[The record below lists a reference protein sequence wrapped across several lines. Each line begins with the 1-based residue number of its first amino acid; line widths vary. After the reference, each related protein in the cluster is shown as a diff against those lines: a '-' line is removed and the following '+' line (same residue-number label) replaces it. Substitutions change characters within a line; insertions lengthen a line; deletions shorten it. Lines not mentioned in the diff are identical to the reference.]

1 MSRAFR
7 KEQSMKMSTN
17 QGAMCLLAIAAILLS
32 PFVVAFAAAAT
43 DENEPNVNKAEVMT
57 TLEQRMQKK
66 ISVDFRDTAIDDVI
80 RIMAEQANVDV
91 IKSPKVI
98 GTVTAKLSNIPL
110 EEALRN
116 ILASQGYD
124 YVMSKNMIRVAPT
137 GEITQETEKLVTK
150 IYRITYADI
159 KEVEKSLGKCIS
171 PRGFVSINQ
180 GTSNVIVNDTE
191 SKIKAIDTFLAEID
205 RVTSQVLVECRIYDV
220 TTNDGFD
227 LGVEWNAGNNPDTTD
242 ITRTIVNGTGST
254 NTSYNNTDNTN
265 TITNTGPTNTIT
277 QTTEVVGTVDT
288 VDPTNTGTIT
298 TNTTTTKQVPATTGT
313 LGTIVNKSGTV
324 STKNLGTNTDTETRT
339 ILSKR
344 SDPFVN
350 GGFDPINGG
359 KIKFGFLND
368 NVDISFMLNALRTNL
383 DAKLLANP
391 RILVLDNESA
401 NIKIVQEI
409 PYQEL
414 TQSSGGGNIGTTVF
428 KNVGVE
434 LTVTPH
440 VTRDGLIRLHITPK
454 FSTQVSVAQIAVPGT
469 ASKSD
474 VPVIDSREADT
485 IAFAKDGQTIVMG
498 GLRKQEKRQD
508 VSKVPILGDIPL
520 VGAAFTSNT
529 ESLKTTEL
537 IVFVTPRIVTQPVL
551 SDDELQQY
559 SKTTIGPP
567 KMSKMVLDDA
577 DKEKK

>member
-1 MSRAFR
+1 
-7 KEQSMKMSTN
+7 MKTSTKY
-17 QGAMCLLAIAAILLS
+17 GAMCLLAIAAILSS
-32 PFVVAFAAAAT
+32 PFVVFAVAAA
-43 DENEPNVNKAEVMT
+43 DENDPNADKAEVMT

-98 GTVTAKLSNIPL
+98 GTVTAKLSNVPL

-124 YVMSKNMIRVAPT
+124 YVMSKNMIRIAPT
-137 GEITQETEKLVTK
+137 GELTQEAEKLITK

-159 KEVEKSLGKCIS
+159 KEIEKSLGKCIS

-227 LGVEWNAGNNPDTTD
+227 LNVEWHAGNNPDKTD

-254 NTSYNNTDNTN
+254 DTSYNNTDNTD
-265 TITNTGPTNTIT
+265 TITNTGPTDTIT
-277 QTTEVVGTVDT
+277 QTTEVVDTVDT

-298 TNTTTTKQVPATTGT
+298 TNTTTTTQVPATTGT
-313 LGTIVNKSGTV
+313 LGTIVNKNGTV
-324 STKNLGTNTDTETRT
+324 STRNLGTNTDTETRT

-344 SDPFVN
+344 SDPWVN

-440 VTRDGLIRLHITPK
+440 VTRDGLIRLTIKPK

-474 VPVIDSREADT
+474 VPVIDSREAST

-508 VSKVPILGDIPL
+508 VSKVPLLGDIPM
-520 VGAAFTSNT
+520 VGALFTSNT

-559 SKTTIGPP
+559 SKTTIGSPG
-567 KMSKMVLDDA
+567 MSKMVLDDS

>member
-1 MSRAFR
+1 
-7 KEQSMKMSTN
+7 MKTSTKY
-17 QGAMCLLAIAAILLS
+17 GAMCLLAIAAILSS
-32 PFVVAFAAAAT
+32 PFVVFAAAAA
-43 DENEPNVNKAEVMT
+43 DENDPNAGKAEVRT

-98 GTVTAKLSNIPL
+98 GSVTAKLSNIPL

-124 YVMSKNMIRVAPT
+124 YVMSKNMIRVAPA
-137 GEITQETEKLVTK
+137 GELTQEAEKLITK

-159 KEVEKSLGKCIS
+159 KEIEKSLGKCIS
-171 PRGFVSINQ
+171 QRGFVSINQ

-227 LGVEWNAGNNPDTTD
+227 LNVEWHAGNNPDKTD

-265 TITNTGPTNTIT
+265 TITNKGATNTIT
-277 QTTEVVGTVDT
+277 QTTEVVDTVDT

-298 TNTTTTKQVPATTGT
+298 TNTTTTTQAPATTGT
-313 LGTIVNKSGTV
+313 LGTIVNENGTA
-324 STKNLGTNTDTETRT
+324 STRNLGTNTDTETRT

-440 VTRDGLIRLHITPK
+440 VTRDGLIRLTIKPK

-474 VPVIDSREADT
+474 VPVIDSREAST

-508 VSKVPILGDIPL
+508 ISKVPILGDIPM
-520 VGAAFTSNT
+520 VGALFTSNT

-551 SDDELQQY
+551 SDEELHQY
-559 SKTTIGPP
+559 SKTTIGSPG
-567 KMSKMVLDDA
+567 MSKMVLDDS
-577 DKEKK
+577 DKEK

>member
-1 MSRAFR
+1 
-7 KEQSMKMSTN
+7 
-17 QGAMCLLAIAAILLS
+17 
-32 PFVVAFAAAAT
+32 
-43 DENEPNVNKAEVMT
+43 
-57 TLEQRMQKK
+57 MQKK
-66 ISVDFRDTAIDDVI
+66 ISVDFIDTEIDDVI

-91 IKSPKVI
+91 IKSPKVT
-98 GTVTAKLSNIPL
+98 GTVTAKLSNVPL

-124 YVMSKNMIRVAPT
+124 YVMSKNMIRIAPT
-137 GEITQETEKLVTK
+137 GEITQEAEKLVTK

-159 KEVEKSLGKCIS
+159 KELEKSLSKCIS
-171 PRGFVSINQ
+171 QRGFVSINQ

-191 SKIKAIDTFLAEID
+191 SKIKAIDTFIEEID
-205 RVTSQVLVECRIYDV
+205 RVTPQVLVECRIYDV
-220 TTNDGFD
+220 TTNEGFD
-227 LGVEWNAGNNPDTTD
+227 LNVDWYAGNNPEVTN
-242 ITRTIVNGTGST
+242 ITRTMVNGTGST
-254 NTSYNNTDNTN
+254 NTSYDKTDNSTGGTN
-265 TITNTGPTNTIT
+265 TSSSSTAHSNEAI
-277 QTTEVVGTVDT
+277 GTVDT
-288 VDPTNTGTIT
+288 IDPLNTGTVT
-298 TNTTTTKQVPATTGT
+298 TDTTTTTNGTALTNNLDTTTTTDGT
-313 LGTIVNKSGTV
+313 ALTR
-324 STKNLGTNTDTETRT
+324 NLGTNTDTETRT

-368 NVDISFMLNALRTNL
+368 NVDISFMLNMLRTNL
-383 DAKLLANP
+383 NAKLLANP

-414 TQSSGGGNIGTTVF
+414 TQASGGGNIGTTVF

-440 VTRDGLIRLHITPK
+440 ITRDGLIRLNIKPK

-474 VPVIDSREADT
+474 VPVIDSREAST
-485 IAFAKDGQTIVMG
+485 IAFARDGQTIVMG

-508 VSKVPILGDIPL
+508 VSKVPIIGDIPL
-520 VGAAFTSNT
+520 IGTLFTSNT
-529 ESLKTTEL
+529 ESLKITEL
-537 IVFVTPRIVTQPVL
+537 IVFVTPRIITQPVL
-551 SDDELQQY
+551 SGDELHQY
-559 SKTTIGPP
+559 TQTEVGSP
-567 KMSKMVLDDA
+567 KMGKMVLDDS
-577 DKEKK
+577 DKEEK

>member
-1 MSRAFR
+1 
-7 KEQSMKMSTN
+7 MKMSTN
-17 QGAMCLLAIAAILLS
+17 QRAMCLLAIAAILSS
-32 PFVVAFAAAAT
+32 PFVVVLAAA
-43 DENEPNVNKAEVMT
+43 DENDPNAGKAEVMT

-98 GTVTAKLSNIPL
+98 GTVTAKLSNVPL

-124 YVMSKNMIRVAPT
+124 YVMSKNMIRIAPT
-137 GEITQETEKLVTK
+137 GEITQEAEKLVTK

-159 KEVEKSLGKCIS
+159 KEIEKSLGKCIS

-227 LGVEWNAGNNPDTTD
+227 LNVDWNAGNNPDKTD

-265 TITNTGPTNTIT
+265 TITNRGATNTIT
-277 QTTEVVGTVDT
+277 QTTEVVDTVDT
-288 VDPTNTGTIT
+288 VDPTNTGTVT
-298 TNTTTTKQVPATTGT
+298 TNTTTTENTPATTGT
-313 LGTIVNKSGTV
+313 LGTIVNKNGTV

-414 TQSSGGGNIGTTVF
+414 TQTSGGGNMGTTVF

-440 VTRDGLIRLHITPK
+440 VTRDGLIRLTIKPK

-474 VPVIDSREADT
+474 VPVIDSREAST

-520 VGAAFTSNT
+520 VGTLFTSNT

-551 SDDELQQY
+551 SDDELNQY
-559 SKTTIGPP
+559 SKTTIGSP
-567 KMSKMVLDDA
+567 KMSKMVLDGS

>member
-1 MSRAFR
+1 
-7 KEQSMKMSTN
+7 MKMSTN
-17 QGAMCLLAIAAILLS
+17 QRTMRLLAIAAVLSLLC
-32 PFVVAFAAAAT
+32 VVVPTTAVA
-43 DENEPNVNKAEVMT
+43 NEGDPNAGRAEVLT
-57 TLEQRMQKK
+57 TFEQRMQKK

-80 RIMAEQANVDV
+80 RIMAEQADVDV
-91 IKSPKVI
+91 IKSPKVT
-98 GTVTAKLSNIPL
+98 GTVTAKLSNVPL

-124 YVMSKNMIRVAPT
+124 YVMSKNMIRIAPT
-137 GEITQETEKLVTK
+137 GEITQEAEKLVTK

-159 KEVEKSLGKCIS
+159 KELEKSLSKCIS
-171 PRGFVSINQ
+171 QRGFVSINQ

-191 SKIKAIDTFLAEID
+191 SKIKAIDTFIEEID
-205 RVTSQVLVECRIYDV
+205 RVTPQVLVECRIYDV
-220 TTNDGFD
+220 TTNEGFD
-227 LGVEWNAGNNPDTTD
+227 LNVDWYAGNNPEVTN
-242 ITRTIVNGTGST
+242 ITRTMVNGTGST
-254 NTSYNNTDNTN
+254 NTSYDKTDNSTGGTN
-265 TITNTGPTNTIT
+265 TSSSS
-277 QTTEVVGTVDT
+277 TTHSNEAIGTVDT
-288 VDPTNTGTIT
+288 IDPLNTGTVT
-298 TNTTTTKQVPATTGT
+298 TDTTTTTNGTALTNNLDTTTTTDGT
-313 LGTIVNKSGTV
+313 ALTR
-324 STKNLGTNTDTETRT
+324 NLGTNTDTETRT

-368 NVDISFMLNALRTNL
+368 NVDISFILNALRTNL
-383 DAKLLANP
+383 NAKLLANP

-414 TQSSGGGNIGTTVF
+414 TQTSGGGNMGTTVF

-440 VTRDGLIRLHITPK
+440 VTRDGLIRLTIKPK

-474 VPVIDSREADT
+474 VPVIDSREAST

-508 VSKVPILGDIPL
+508 ISKVPIIGDIPL
-520 VGAAFTSNT
+520 VGALFTSTT

-537 IVFVTPRIVTQPVL
+537 IVFVTPRIVTQSGL

-559 SKTTIGPP
+559 SQTAIGSPQL
-567 KMSKMVLDDA
+567 SKMVLDDSE
-577 DKEKK
+577 KEKK